1 MEEDKFL
8 VYDLYNTYC
17 HVDVFKNKIDKRLW
31 YSDDLFKSWFD
42 SIIKS
47 SQTNKSPTYNLKQIA
62 AKYIW
67 C

>member
-1 MEEDKFL
+1 MIILNNLMEEDKFL

-42 SIIKS
+42 SII
-47 SQTNKSPTYNLKQIA
+47 
-62 AKYIW
+62 
-67 C
+67 